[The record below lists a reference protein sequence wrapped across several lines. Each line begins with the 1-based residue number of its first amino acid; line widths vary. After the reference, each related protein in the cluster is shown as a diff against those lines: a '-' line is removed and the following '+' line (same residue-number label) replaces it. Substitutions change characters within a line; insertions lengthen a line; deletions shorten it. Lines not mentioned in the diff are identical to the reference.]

1 MYVDEIWWTMEN
13 KRKLNWEEK
22 KTTTLVHTNA
32 NATAN
37 ENEII
42 LMA

>member
-1 MYVDEIWWTMEN
+1 MNNGKQTKTEL
-13 KRKLNWEEK
+13 REK